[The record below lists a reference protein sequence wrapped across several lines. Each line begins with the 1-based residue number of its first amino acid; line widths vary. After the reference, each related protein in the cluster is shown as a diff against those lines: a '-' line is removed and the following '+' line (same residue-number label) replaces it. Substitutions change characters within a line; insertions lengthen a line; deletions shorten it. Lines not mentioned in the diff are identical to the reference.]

1 MMDHDHTL
9 GEELDFLKS
18 LTILY
23 VEDDKDIRE
32 QLAQFLRRRVARL
45 LVASNGQEGLD
56 AYREHTPAIVITD
69 ILMPV
74 MDGLNMAEA
83 IKKQSPN
90 TPIIVTTAFNETDF
104 FLRAIDMGVD
114 KYVIKPIDTDV
125 MLTTLLKSVRQVRA
139 EMQLHLTAT
148 VFETASDAIVVTDT
162 DNRIIATNPAFTKI
176 TGYTREESLG
186 KNPRFLSSGQQGAD
200 FYQDMWALL
209 KRTGRWTG
217 EIWNRRKNGA
227 SFPEWLSISA
237 VNKGWNNG
245 RYVAVFSDIS
255 ERKAAEERIRHL
267 AHYDVLTDLPNRTLF
282 YDRLEQALRHT
293 QRSHRRVA
301 VMFVD
306 LDRFKMIN
314 DTLGHGVGDQLLQ
327 AIGKQLKGCVRQS
340 DTVSRQGGDEFVIL
354 LPEIT
359 HNQDAVV
366 VAQKVLATLDR
377 PYPIDDHVLHVTG
390 SVGVSFYP
398 EDGVDAETLMKN
410 ADAAMYRAKDRG
422 RNNVQCYTPTM
433 HTHAFQRLSLEID
446 MRRAL
451 ETGQFILHYQPQF
464 ERPSGALTGMEALIR
479 WRHPDLGLVPPAQFI
494 PLAEES
500 GLILPIGEW
509 VLRNAIVQAQAW
521 RQSGFDR
528 LRISV
533 NLSPR
538 QFRQQDF
545 IKKIHTLL
553 EENHFPPHYLELEL
567 TESLLVRHTEENIE
581 ILRQLKAIGVRIAID
596 DFGTGYSSLS
606 YLKRLPIDTLKID
619 RAFVEEI
626 TSNKDNAAIVDAII
640 AMAHSMSLHVIAE
653 GVETEAQTQY
663 LDSRHCQSVQG
674 FYFGH
679 PLAAEDITRLLSADT
694 PHPLSGHYNG

>member
-1 MMDHDHTL
+1 MMNDDHAIA
-9 GEELDFLKS
+9 EELDFLKS

-23 VEDDKDIRE
+23 IEDDTDIRE
-32 QLAQFLRRRVARL
+32 QLAQFLKRRVACL

-56 AYREHTPAIVITD
+56 AYRQHMPAIVITD
-69 ILMPV
+69 ILMPL

-90 TPIIVTTAFNETDF
+90 TPIIVTTAFNETGF
-104 FLRAIDMGVD
+104 FLRAIDMGID
-114 KYVIKPIDTDV
+114 KYVIKPIDTDA
-125 MLTTLLKSVRQVRA
+125 MLRTLLKSVRQVRA
-139 EMQLHLTAT
+139 EMQLYLTTT
-148 VFETASDAIVVTDT
+148 VFETSSDAIVVTDA

-176 TGYTREESLG
+176 TGYPREESLG
-186 KNPRFLSSGQQGAD
+186 KNPRFLSSGKQNAD
-200 FYQDMWALL
+200 FYREMWALL
-209 KRTGRWTG
+209 KRTGQWTG

-227 SFPEWLSISA
+227 PFPEWLSISV
-237 VNKGWNNG
+237 VNNAHSNG

-267 AHYDVLTDLPNRTLF
+267 AHYDALTNLPNRMLF
-282 YDRLEQALRHT
+282 YDRLEQALLRT
-293 QRSHRRVA
+293 QRSHQRVA

-306 LDRFKMIN
+306 LDRFKLIN
-314 DTLGHGVGDQLLQ
+314 DTLGHGIGDKLLQ
-327 AIGKQLKGCVRQS
+327 AIGKQLRGCVRQS

-359 HNQDAVV
+359 HDQDAIV

-377 PYPIDDHVLHVTG
+377 PYPIDEHTLHVTG
-390 SVGVSFYP
+390 SVGISFYP
-398 EDGVDAETLMKN
+398 ENGVDAEMLMKN
-410 ADAAMYRAKDRG
+410 ADTAMYRAKEKG
-422 RNNVQCYTPTM
+422 RNNVQCYTAAM
-433 HTHAFQRLSLEID
+433 NTHAFQRLALEID

-451 ETGQFILHYQPQF
+451 ETGQFTLHYQPQF
-464 ERPSGALTGMEALIR
+464 ERPSGELTGMEALIR
-479 WRHPDLGLVPPAQFI
+479 WRHPDLGLLPPAQFI
-494 PLAEES
+494 PLAEDS

-509 VLRNAIVQAQAW
+509 VLRSAIVQAQAW

-538 QFRQQDF
+538 QFHQQDF
-545 IKKIHTLL
+545 IKKIRALL
-553 EENHFPPHYLELEL
+553 EENRFPPHYLELEL
-567 TESLLVRHTEENIE
+567 TEGLLVQHTEENIE
-581 ILRQLKAIGVRIAID
+581 ILQQLKTMGVRIAID

-626 TSNKDNAAIVDAII
+626 ASGKKDAAIVDAII

-663 LDSRHCQSVQG
+663 LDSRRCQSVQG
-674 FYFGH
+674 FYFSH

-694 PHPLSGHYNG
+694 PHTLSSH